1 MPANAD
7 ECPRIACLCRLREID
22 DLGNVRQIVAGK
34 RDDVR
39 PPIPQQAKIGAMV
52 LDLQIDEPDLVAGD
66 LVEIECAA
74 IGVLR
79 NPVARES

>member
-22 DLGNVRQIVAGK
+22 DLRNVRQVVAGK

-39 PPIPQQAKIGAMV
+39 PPIPQQAKIGAV
-52 LDLQIDEPDLVAGD
+52 LLDLQIDKPDLVPSPARR
-66 LVEIECAA
+66 
-74 IGVLR
+74 LR
-79 NPVARES
+79 DEFEPERLEP